1 MTTNHIPGPTTT
13 TPPRTRAR
21 AVRAA
26 MASLVVARALVSGAA
41 HAEEP
46 MPPSPA
52 APRAPAAKGTEEPSS
67 WDARYDLAY
76 TALSEGRLREAAS
89 RFHELARTARNDRER
104 ALAHEL
110 ARLATE
116 SADSGAS
123 WPKAGPVVGPVPSA
137 SSPPAAPPAPAI
149 RSADELTLLYASSFL
164 YGVGT
169 GVWFLLETQPD
180 SAVTATLPFAALTA
194 APVIAL
200 ATIDGIKPLPRG
212 VPHAISAGLYLG
224 LGESVFAIGRQQA
237 RAERLRGQ
245 DPSSDSRFAPETV
258 AAVLWGGATLGATLG
273 GALGAGLETTPGRV
287 SFTASMTIWSG
298 VLTGLTAGALL
309 PDDDRRRERAFTVGE
324 VGYNAGLAGGL
335 IFAGR
340 VSPSVARVRLADLLA
355 MASGLVTTGAYL
367 GFARDVDIRV
377 AEGIAA
383 GGLAAGLASGWLL
396 TRGMSDDPSAKPA
409 SNAFRIS
416 FEPKIVP
423 VPAGAGLGVGGA
435 F

>member
-1 MTTNHIPGPTTT
+1 M
-13 TPPRTRAR
+13 
-21 AVRAA
+21 RAA
-26 MASLVVARALVSGAA
+26 LASLVVARALVSGAG
-41 HAEEP
+41 HADEP
-46 MPPSPA
+46 TPVPPVPPA
-52 APRAPAAKGTEEPSS
+52 DAAAKGTEGQPS

-76 TALSEGRLREAAS
+76 AALSEGRLREAAS
-89 RFHELARTARNDRER
+89 RFHELARTARNERER
-104 ALAHEL
+104 LLAHEL

-116 SADSGAS
+116 YADSGAS
-123 WPKAGPVVGPVPSA
+123 WPHPGPVVGPAPV
-137 SSPPAAPPAPAI
+137 SPLPAARPAPAI
-149 RSADELTLLYASSFL
+149 RSTDELTLLYASSFL
-164 YGVGT
+164 YGVGS

-180 SAVTATLPFAALTA
+180 SAITATLPFAALTA

-237 RAERLRGQ
+237 RAARLREQ
-245 DPSSDSRFAPETV
+245 DPSSDARFAPETV

-335 IFAGR
+335 LFAGR

-367 GFARDVDIRV
+367 GFAREVDIRV

-383 GGLAAGLASGWLL
+383 GGLAAGLASGWIL

-409 SNAFRIS
+409 SNASRIS